1 MRDNLRDVASRAERL
16 LRELIKAI
24 GAGDVAAARAA
35 LDAGADPSGT
45 GAYNVTPLGSA
56 TSLHGESA
64 RDALTELLLAR
75 GADPNDRGPYGFDNR
90 PIFYAA
96 HCGHEAVVRMLLASG
111 GFPRDQAG
119 APARNSDG
127 STLLALACT
136 SGKRWLADLAL
147 AEGCRADD
155 VDRHGSTALHYAALI
170 ESVTPRVGKDTA
182 GLIDLLMAHGAP
194 LEHLRPG
201 DWGTAMHWAVQ
212 LGDPA
217 GVRALARHGAQL
229 EARTDTT
236 DSTPLQQ
243 GARRGRPPALAA
255 AIELGADTRVLT
267 RDGQT
272 LLHLAAE
279 RMAHPMLADAEI
291 VAVLLAAGLDP
302 TAVDHT
308 GKIPLATA
316 ATSKP
321 VLKKRRPPLAPS
333 QTALLA
339 ALVAATPPVLA
350 RKIALPT

>member
-1 MRDNLRDVASRAERL
+1 MRDNLRAVASRAERL

-56 TSLHGESA
+56 TSLRDESA

-111 GFPRDQAG
+111 GFPRDEAG

-136 SGKRWLADLAL
+136 SGKRWL
-147 AEGCRADD
+147 
-155 VDRHGSTALHYAALI
+155 
-170 ESVTPRVGKDTA
+170 
-182 GLIDLLMAHGAP
+182 
-194 LEHLRPG
+194 
-201 DWGTAMHWAVQ
+201 
-212 LGDPA
+212 
-217 GVRALARHGAQL
+217 
-229 EARTDTT
+229 
-236 DSTPLQQ
+236 
-243 GARRGRPPALAA
+243 
-255 AIELGADTRVLT
+255 
-267 RDGQT
+267 
-272 LLHLAAE
+272 
-279 RMAHPMLADAEI
+279 
-291 VAVLLAAGLDP
+291 AGLDP

-339 ALVAATPPVLA
+339 ALVAATPPALA